1 MRQAAATSAEGEE
14 RDDRILGAASMIAEF
29 LNWLQHGFGK
39 GPTPDGQSFS
49 ELLLGSLNFWNL
61 LEGTHLIALM
71 LFAGTILVVD
81 LRLLG
86 VTFRKTRVSTISDS
100 ILPLTVS
107 SFAFVVVTGLGLLF
121 AKPIFYY
128 HTIWFIVKMVFLA
141 LALLNIVVFHGR
153 VQAMQDT
160 WDADETPPRAARM
173 SAGAS
178 LMLWTLVI
186 ICGRFIPYNWYE
198 CGKPQPAFINWVQQC
213 KTSEKGE
220 ENMAGQR
227 FDSKMV
233 GAQQ

>member
-1 MRQAAATSAEGEE
+1 M
-14 RDDRILGAASMIAEF
+14 IGAF

-49 ELLLGSLNFWNL
+49 ELLLGSLNFWNI

-86 VTFRKTRVSTISDS
+86 VTFRKTKVSVISDA
-100 ILPLTVS
+100 ILPLTIYSFIFVS
-107 SFAFVVVTGLGLLF
+107 LTGMGLLF

-128 HTIWFIVKMVFLA
+128 HTIWFLVKMVFLA

-153 VQAMQDT
+153 VQATQAS
-160 WDADETPPRAARM
+160 WDADEVPPRAARM
-173 SAGAS
+173 SAAAS
-178 LMLWTLVI
+178 LVLWTLVI

-198 CGKPQPAFINWVQQC
+198 CGKAQPDVINWVQQC
-213 KTSEKGE
+213 KTSEHGE
-220 ENMAGQR
+220 KNMAGQR
-227 FDSKMV
+227 FD
-233 GAQQ
+233 AQMWKAQP

>member
-1 MRQAAATSAEGEE
+1 M
-14 RDDRILGAASMIAEF
+14 IGAF
-29 LNWLQHGFGK
+29 LNWLEHSLGK
-39 GPTPDGQSFS
+39 GPSPDAQSWS
-49 ELLLGSLNFWNL
+49 EALLGSLNFWSL

-71 LFAGTILVVD
+71 LFAGTIMVVD

-86 VTFRKTRVSTISDS
+86 VTFRKTRVSTISDA

-107 SFAFVVVTGLGLLF
+107 SFVFVVLSGMGLLF

-128 HTIWFIVKMVFLA
+128 HTIWFLVKMAFLA

-153 VQAMQDT
+153 VQATQGT
-160 WDADETPPRAARM
+160 WDADETPPNAARI
-173 SAGAS
+173 SAAGS
-178 LMLWTLVI
+178 LILWTLVI

-198 CGKPQPAFINWVQQC
+198 CGKPQPAFVNWVQAC

-227 FDSKMV
+227 FDSEMWK
-233 GAQQ
+233 AQP